1 MGALVQ
7 IDGRKAF
14 LRQGSWISANREL
27 EARLN
32 QATETWIQE
41 TGGPVVSDSDP
52 ERTVARTMAKRFGGR
67 VLTHC
72 AGTRVSL
79 AGSIS
84 AGARCGCL
92 TEKVARP
99 LGRV

>member
-14 LRQGSWISANREL
+14 LRQGSWISADLEL

-41 TGGPVVSDSDP
+41 TGGPAVADSDP

-67 VLTHC
+67 VLIHVH
-72 AGTRVSL
+72 GNPSESRRVYL
-79 AGSIS
+79 
-84 AGARCGCL
+84 RRRQL
-92 TEKVARP
+92 P
-99 LGRV
+99 LFH

>member
-41 TGGPVVSDSDP
+41 TGGPAVSDSNP
-52 ERTVARTMAKRFGGR
+52 ERTVARTMAKRFVGR
-67 VLTHC
+67 VLIHVR
-72 AGTRVSL
+72 GDPSESRRVYL
-79 AGSIS
+79 
-84 AGARCGCL
+84 RRRQL
-92 TEKVARP
+92 W
-99 LGRV
+99 LFH